1 MAASLDSAVG
11 LSGAAGPVPVCL
23 CVHPSPSAHHAEPSR
38 VTGLLRG
45 GENSCCLS
53 PLKDSPELPA
63 SHCIWGSSCREP
75 PEAPSHA
82 SQLHLCLRPPFIHS
96 FACPLGSDG
105 SPTVCQPLFWAQ
117 KSEGCLCSF
126 SLEVGSRH
134 WPNNHTKAYFI
145 LGCGMCSE
153 RNMGLGLDVVGG
165 GEGPRVV

>member
-1 MAASLDSAVG
+1 MAASLGSAVS

-23 CVHPSPSAHHAEPSR
+23 SVHPSPFAHHAEPSR
-38 VTGLLRG
+38 VTGPLRG
-45 GENSCCLS
+45 GENSCHLS
-53 PLKDSPELPA
+53 PRKDSPDPPA

-82 SQLHLCLRPPFIHS
+82 SRFTCACVLCSFTHSPAHQVVMDHLL
-96 FACPLGSDG
+96 FASPCSGQRKGEGS
-105 SPTVCQPLFWAQ
+105 
-117 KSEGCLCSF
+117 LCSF

-153 RNMGLGLDVVGG
+153 RNMGRGLDVVGG